1 VRGRFFNFAFLAA
14 ISASL
19 SNTSWAASPPA
30 SCACKFVGVW
40 SHSAG
45 TTTVHADGTMTP
57 NCPAHNCVATQ
68 TWTCDGD
75 RFIFSNNSAPPGEF
89 EGKLIDPNH
98 VQGPTWSSARVSGGS
113 CGSSGRKQPPASAT
127 ETQSP
132 ANNSDACIT
141 IGQSHAGG
149 RTYESN
155 GWQTNYYVSVRP
167 SLKPG
172 CPKRP
177 DFTYKEPDGKLSG
190 PWEAP
195 FKVQTVG
202 SPAADIH
209 AVSR

>member
-1 VRGRFFNFAFLAA
+1 MQSRFYKLAILAGIFAL
-14 ISASL
+14 L

-45 TTTVHADGTMTP
+45 TTTIHANGTMTP
-57 NCPAHNCVATQ
+57 NCSVNCVATQ

-89 EGKLIDPNH
+89 EGKLIDANH
-98 VQGPTWSSARVSGGS
+98 VQGPSWTSTRVSGGS
-113 CGSSGRKQPPASAT
+113 CSSSNRKQPPAPSAA
-127 ETQSP
+127 TQPPS
-132 ANNSDACIT
+132 NSNACIT
-141 IGQSHAGG
+141 IGQAHAAG

-155 GWQTNYYVSVRP
+155 GWQTNYFTSVRP
-167 SLKPG
+167 SNKPG

-190 PWEAP
+190 PWSAP
-195 FKVQTVG
+195 FRVQTVG
-202 SPAADIH
+202 SPATDIH
-209 AVSR
+209 AVSK